1 MAALSRSI
9 ARLSARQSE
18 ARRRGLR
25 AEQRRRDA
33 QRLESIR
40 KKQRQRVRIEAL
52 KGVIVL
58 ALIITFFAL
67 VYWAAMV
74 DLIPRPVDL
83 VPRPF

>member
-9 ARLSARQSE
+9 ARLSARESE
-18 ARRRGLR
+18 ARRGRLR
-25 AEQRRRDA
+25 AQQHRRDV

-40 KKQRQRVRIEAL
+40 KKQRQLARIEGL
-52 KGVIVL
+52 KGAIVL
-58 ALIITFFAL
+58 ALIIAFFAL

-83 VPRPF
+83 VHSPS